1 MRHWHLLKVKED
13 FKNQDVMDKPLKTI
27 RMTVAQAVISYLKN
41 QYVERDGVEH
51 QFFAGCL
58 GIFGHGN
65 IAGIGQALSQNP
77 DFKYIMTRN
86 EQASVHIA
94 IAYAKMKDRMGTF
107 VCTSSIGPGAT
118 NMVTGAA
125 CATINRLPVLIIP
138 GDIFATRQVAPVLQ
152 QLESSQAQDISVN
165 DCFKPVSKYWDRINR
180 PEQLITALPEVMRV
194 LTSPSETGA
203 VTLCLPQDVQAE
215 AYDFPEAMFKKRVW
229 RIGRPRPDISAL
241 KEAAALIKKA
251 QHPVIVSGGGVIYSQ
266 ATDSLKI
273 FAEKTGIPVTE
284 TFAGKGALAYNHPL
298 NLGAVGATGTP
309 GANEF
314 TAKADVVI
322 GIGTRYSDFTTAS
335 KTAFQNPNVRFI
347 NINISEFDAYKH
359 HGISLIGDAKV
370 CIEELAGLLNGYSTS
385 PAYQKLIETMNQS
398 WDEYVTSVYANHQ
411 SDSITQA
418 EIIGAVNE
426 IANPNDVVLCA
437 AGSLPGDLHKLWRTA
452 HPKSFHLEYGYST
465 MGYECAAGIGAKLAS
480 PECEIWVMVGD
491 GNYLMMNSDIITAI
505 QEGVKY
511 NIVLINNN
519 GFGSIGSLSQ
529 SIGSQRFGTKYRYR
543 DSATGQ
549 LTGEVLPVNYA
560 ENARSL
566 GAEVI
571 EAKDM
576 PSLKEALVQAKKNVR
591 TTVIVVETELTKG
604 IPGYAWWEVAIAEV
618 SEEKSVNEAYK
629 QYREHKKGQKYYW

>member
-229 RIGRPRPDISAL
+229 RIGRPRPDILAL

-298 NLGAVGATGTP
+298 NLGA
-309 GANEF
+309 
-314 TAKADVVI
+314 DVVI

-335 KTAFQNPNVRFI
+335 KTAFQNPNVRFV

-359 HGISLIGDAKV
+359 HGISLTGDAKV
-370 CIEELAGLLNGYSTS
+370 CIDELSGLLEGYATS
-385 PAYQKLIETMNQS
+385 KTYQLHVEGLNQT
-398 WDEYVTSVYANHQ
+398 WDKYVTGVYANHQ

-437 AGSLPGDLHKLWRTA
+437 AGSLPGDLHKLWRAT

-480 PECEIWVMVGD
+480 PEREIWVMVGD

-519 GFGSIGSLSQ
+519 GFGSIGNLSQ

-543 DSATGQ
+543 DSTTGQ
-549 LTGEVLPVNYA
+549 LTGDVLPVNYA

-571 EAKDM
+571 EAKDL

-629 QYREHKKGQKYYW
+629 QYREHKKDQKYYW